1 MLVAVT
7 KPGECFGTV
16 GFFTGFET
24 TSTAV
29 SNKFSTVMKIDRNTM
44 LDILKEDEQDYEKFI
59 ELKDKISLD
68 R

>member
-16 GFFTGFET
+16 GFFTGLET

-44 LDILKEDEQDYEKFI
+44 LEILKEDEQDYEKFI